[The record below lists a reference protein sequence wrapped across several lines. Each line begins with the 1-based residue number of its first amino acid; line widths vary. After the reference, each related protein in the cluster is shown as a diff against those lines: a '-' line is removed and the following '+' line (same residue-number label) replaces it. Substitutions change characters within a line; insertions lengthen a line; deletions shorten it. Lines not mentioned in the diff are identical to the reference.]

1 MPKPESDIT
10 QIDKELDAILSS
22 DDALKTALQSDDPIV
37 KTAARLTNNRHPTLS
52 ATARQNILASVLDA
66 TPTTTTPPNV
76 IKGNFVGWLGR
87 VAAIFIITIMVGLA
101 AQPASANSLPGDAL
115 YPVKLGFETLELA
128 FADSPTAR
136 VQTHLNH
143 ANERLREVQQ
153 LDPESDL
160 RDDTL
165 HSAITSFNLVAT
177 IASDNAIFQSNSSLL
192 EEAKSTL
199 SNFEQALSNNQIPSD
214 LFTDVQLSLTSIRA
228 LLPANSTDIIEV
240 TPDVSSEANVIEQTP
255 EVTTEVITAEVTE
268 EPTLEVITAEIT
280 EEPPIIIPLDQVT
293 YYVHEIGRVN
303 VRSGAGTNFE
313 IIGVANQN
321 TPVTVLSQSS
331 EGDWLEVRLP
341 NGLEGWVF
349 SQLLDNTPGRSNAGN
364 ANSNSSDNANENSNG
379 NANGGTNGNANGNNN
394 GNNNNNSSNA
404 NGGNNGN
411 ANGNNNSNANGNSES
426 NANGNSNN
434 NANGGGNGNAN
445 GNNNSN

>member
-1 MPKPESDIT
+1 M
-10 QIDKELDAILSS
+10 
-22 DDALKTALQSDDPIV
+22 
-37 KTAARLTNNRHPTLS
+37 
-52 ATARQNILASVLDA
+52 
-66 TPTTTTPPNV
+66 
-76 IKGNFVGWLGR
+76 
-87 VAAIFIITIMVGLA
+87 
-101 AQPASANSLPGDAL
+101 
-115 YPVKLGFETLELA
+115 
-128 FADSPTAR
+128 
-136 VQTHLNH
+136 
-143 ANERLREVQQ
+143 
-153 LDPESDL
+153 
-160 RDDTL
+160 
-165 HSAITSFNLVAT
+165 
-177 IASDNAIFQSNSSLL
+177 
-192 EEAKSTL
+192 
-199 SNFEQALSNNQIPSD
+199 
-214 LFTDVQLSLTSIRA
+214 
-228 LLPANSTDIIEV
+228 
-240 TPDVSSEANVIEQTP
+240 
-255 EVTTEVITAEVTE
+255 ITAEVTE

-280 EEPPIIIPLDQVT
+280 EEPPTIIPLDQTT
-293 YYVHEIGRVN
+293 YYVHEIGRIN

-411 ANGNNNSNANGNSES
+411 ANGNNSNANGNSES

-434 NANGGGNGNAN
+434 NANGGGSGNAN